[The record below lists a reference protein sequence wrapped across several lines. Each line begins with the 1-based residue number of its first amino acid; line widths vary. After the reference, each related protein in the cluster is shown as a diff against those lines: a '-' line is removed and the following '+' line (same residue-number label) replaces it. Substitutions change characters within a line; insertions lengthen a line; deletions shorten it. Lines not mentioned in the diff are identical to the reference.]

1 MDTTQ
6 PAANLVKSETRSKRI
21 KGSEISYLLGGGGWG
36 VGVDAMLLCVRMLA
50 VILVSDS
57 SLKTVSN
64 KHVIS
69 IFALMFS

>member
-1 MDTTQ
+1 
-6 PAANLVKSETRSKRI
+6 
-21 KGSEISYLLGGGGWG
+21 
-36 VGVDAMLLCVRMLA
+36 MLLCVRILA